1 MTKRE
6 FLNAIANAENLSAE
20 LIEYAAHELETMDAM
35 NERNRAKAAEKRAA
49 KDAEKEPIRHA
60 IMDVMTNEP
69 QTATMLIEAAGL
81 TGEVK
86 PQSIP
91 SLLKTLVENG
101 TLEKVDM
108 KIPEKKGTQKGYKL
122 V

>member
-20 LIEYAAHELETMDAM
+20 LIEYAAHELETMNAM

-49 KDAEKEPIRHA
+49 KAEEKEPIRNA
-60 IMDVMTNEP
+60 VMDAMTNEP

-91 SLLKTLVENG
+91 SLLKEVIENG
-101 TLEKVDM
+101 TVEKVDM

-122 V
+122 A